1 MVLWRNDISALIYIY
16 LHGDPEYRT
25 YCIIVQTWLV
35 RILTSYS
42 QHSMHCI
49 CTIQLMF
56 TIQQP
61 FLLLSGWAETIH
73 PVVFLFLLHPYS
85 IQITILIFHISACI
99 YQCISNRWK
108 KLHQLIMEAVQ
119 GRSILDITRGFELQ
133 P

>member
-1 MVLWRNDISALIYIY
+1 METPSTVHIVLLSM
-16 LHGDPEYRT
+16 E
-25 YCIIVQTWLV
+25 TWLV

-85 IQITILIFHISACI
+85 I
-99 YQCISNRWK
+99 
-108 KLHQLIMEAVQ
+108 
-119 GRSILDITRGFELQ
+119 
-133 P
+133 

>member
-1 MVLWRNDISALIYIY
+1 MIYPALIFIPTPRPWVHFVLYIEM
-16 LHGDPEYRT
+16 LP
-25 YCIIVQTWLV
+25 V

-42 QHSMHCI
+42 QHSMCCI

-56 TIQQP
+56 TTTTTFPVTLSELVGQKLYVQCFSCSYYIQ
-61 FLLLSGWAETIH
+61 
-73 PVVFLFLLHPYS
+73 YS

-99 YQCISNRWK
+99 YRCISNRWK
-108 KLHQLIMEAVQ
+108 NLHQLIMETVQ

>member
-1 MVLWRNDISALIYIY
+1 MIY
-16 LHGDPEYRT
+16 LLSFIYT
-25 YCIIVQTWLV
+25 YMETPSTVHIVLLSMETWLV

-99 YQCISNRWK
+99 YQCISNRLK

>member
-1 MVLWRNDISALIYIY
+1 MEKWYICSHLYIPTWRPRVHIVLLSM
-16 LHGDPEYRT
+16 E
-25 YCIIVQTWLV
+25 TWFV